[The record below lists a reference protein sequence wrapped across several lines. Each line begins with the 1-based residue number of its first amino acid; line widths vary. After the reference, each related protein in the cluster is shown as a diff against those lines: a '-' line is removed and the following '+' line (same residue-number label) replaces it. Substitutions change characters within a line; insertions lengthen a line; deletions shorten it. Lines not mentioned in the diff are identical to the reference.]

1 MIFRKVALERLS
13 SPEQLD
19 QLMQVTSP
27 RGWLALGAVGA
38 LLAAALLWGIFGS
51 IPTTADGGGILIR
64 RGGVS
69 SLVATGSGQVEEILV
84 AVGDVVEKGQPV
96 ARIRQ
101 EALLRQLADVRA
113 KRADVEREYGDLL
126 RYAGEQRSLKGRD
139 IAQQRSNLER
149 SIEALERDVQILR
162 ERLAE
167 EGKLLADGL
176 ITRQALLDTEQ
187 RLNDAR
193 NRLAAERLALSGLAL
208 TRLEAEQQLDEQ
220 LEARQNAIRDLDL
233 ELRELEAKL
242 AEEVDVVA
250 ARGGRVLELL
260 VDRGDVVN
268 PGTQVLNLEVVSE
281 ELVAVLFVPAET
293 GKRVAPGLVARIAPS
308 TVKRE
313 EHGYML
319 GEVTWV
325 AAFPS
330 TSRGMTRL
338 LGNAE
343 LVSRL
348 MEQGPPIQ
356 VNVRLAEDPSTPTGY
371 RWSSSRGPSVEIT
384 SGTLAAGSVIVRE
397 ERPIALLIPRVRE
410 KLGV

>member
-38 LLAAALLWGIFGS
+38 LLASSLFWGVFGS

-64 RGGVS
+64 QGGVS
-69 SLVATGSGQVEEILV
+69 SLVATAAGQVEDVLV

-149 SIEALERDVQILR
+149 SIQAVERDIQILR

-167 EGKLLADGL
+167 EEKLLADGL
-176 ITRQALLDTEQ
+176 ITRQALLDTQQ

-193 NRLAAERLALSGLAL
+193 NRLAAERLELSGLAL

-233 ELRELEAKL
+233 EMRELEAKL
-242 AEEVDVVA
+242 AEEVNIVA
-250 ARGGRVLELL
+250 ARDGRVLELL

-281 ELVAVLFVPAET
+281 DLVAVLFVPAEI
-293 GKRVAPGLVARIAPS
+293 GKRVRPGLAARISPS

-356 VNVRLAEDPSTPTGY
+356 VNVRLEQDPSTPTGF

-397 ERPIALLIPRVRE
+397 ERPIRLLIPRVRE